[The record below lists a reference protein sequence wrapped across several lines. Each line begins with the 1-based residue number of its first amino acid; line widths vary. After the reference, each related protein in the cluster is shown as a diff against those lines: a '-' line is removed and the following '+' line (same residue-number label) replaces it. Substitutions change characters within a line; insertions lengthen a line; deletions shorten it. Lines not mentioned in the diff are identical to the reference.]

1 MFPKCYKLPNTLSW
15 LCPAVPAVL
24 PLKQSRA
31 SLGSNAAVSL
41 SFEFFLC
48 KKGNSPQTPHV
59 WGLSEITSMLVILDS
74 YFLLPPSLWGSQ
86 QIKTQDSTPLPSK
99 KVPFHKSRQSPNK
112 VHFWSFMNHLKR
124 ESELLRKA
132 GRTSRRSLWW
142 QKYKCFPL
150 TTLFSFTRNY
160 INLASLQ
167 FHVKKM
173 TRKLGFVH
181 EQNLWESTI

>member
-15 LCPAVPAVL
+15 FCPAVPAVL

-41 SFEFFLC
+41 NFEFFLC

-59 WGLSEITSMLVILDS
+59 WGLSEITSMLVILDP

-86 QIKTQDSTPLPSK
+86 QIKTWDSTPLPSK

-112 VHFWSFMNHLKR
+112 VHFCPSWIIWR
-124 ESELLRKA
+124 ESLSYWERLEEPVEEA
-132 GRTSRRSLWW
+132 SGGRNTNAFL
-142 QKYKCFPL
+142 
-150 TTLFSFTRNY
+150 
-160 INLASLQ
+160 
-167 FHVKKM
+167 
-173 TRKLGFVH
+173 
-181 EQNLWESTI
+181 